1 MATPTQTT
9 SAVGYPKEVPAPKA
23 GFPAFQTETFAVQLI
38 WLAIT
43 FGALYY
49 LMSKI
54 ALPKVA
60 EVLEDRRK
68 RIADDLDAAA
78 RAKQESEA
86 AAAAYEEAIASARSK
101 AGALAKETQDRL
113 AAQSAE
119 ERKRL
124 EGELSSK
131 LEAAERTI
139 SERKA
144 EAMTNVR
151 GIASDAAS
159 AIVERLTGRP
169 ADQQAID
176 AALGN
181 AKV

>member
-1 MATPTQTT
+1 MATPQQTT
-9 SAVGYPKEVPAPKA
+9 STVGHPGDQHLEA
-23 GFPAFQTETFAVQLI
+23 GFPAFRTDTYATQLV
-38 WLAIT
+38 WLAIA
-43 FGALYY
+43 FGGLYY

-60 EVLEDRRK
+60 EVLENRRE
-68 RIADDLDAAA
+68 RIAADLDAAA
-78 RAKQESEA
+78 KAKQESEA
-86 AAAAYEEAIASARSK
+86 AATAYEEAIASARAK

-113 AAQSAE
+113 AAESAE

-124 EGELSSK
+124 EAELAAK
-131 LEAAERTI
+131 LDAAERTI
-139 SERKA
+139 AERKA
-144 EAMTNVR
+144 QAMTNVR

-169 ADQQAID
+169 ADQKAID
-176 AALGN
+176 TALTN

>member
-1 MATPTQTT
+1 MATPQHTG
-9 SAVGYPKEVPAPKA
+9 AVGHPADHPKA
-23 GFPAFQTETFAVQLI
+23 GFPAFQTDTYATQLV

-43 FGALYY
+43 FGGLYY
-49 LMSKI
+49 VMSKI

-60 EVLEDRRK
+60 AVLEDRRE
-68 RIADDLDAAA
+68 RIAADLDAAA
-78 RAKQESEA
+78 TAKQESEA
-86 AAAAYEEAIASARSK
+86 AATAYEEAIASARAK

-113 AAQSAE
+113 AAESAE

-124 EGELSSK
+124 ESDLAAK

-139 SERKA
+139 ADRKA
-144 EAMTNVR
+144 QAMSNVR

-169 ADQQAID
+169 ADAKAID
-176 AALGN
+176 TALTD